1 MGLWPLNK
9 LFQLIVC
16 IYGVSTLV
24 FMLFRV
30 VWLLKQVRKYQQ
42 NDIAWFK
49 DKIDTVI
56 VISIVWPLYLL
67 YIIFQAIFNPCC
79 IWDDSCDCLKN
90 NMR

>member
-30 VWLLKQVRKYQQ
+30 VWLWMQVIKYKQY
-42 NDIAWFK
+42 DFSWFK

-56 VISIVWPLYLL
+56 VVSIIWPLYLM
-67 YIIFQAIFNPCC
+67 YIIFQVIFNPCC
-79 IWDDSCDCLKN
+79 LWNENCDCLKN
-90 NMR
+90 NVP

>member
-1 MGLWPLNK
+1 MNK

-30 VWLLKQVRKYQQ
+30 VWLWMQVIKYKK
-42 NDIAWFK
+42 NDFAWFK

-56 VISIVWPLYLL
+56 VISIIWPLYLM
-67 YIIFQAIFNPCC
+67 YVIFQVIFNPCC
-79 IWDDSCDCLKN
+79 LWNNSCDCLKN
-90 NMR
+90 NMP